1 MTTAT
6 DDALATPQPVRR
18 MARISPARRRV
29 AAAQLRAA
37 RMHRGLTQDQL
48 ARMLDVRVPTV
59 SDRETSSV
67 GVPWETWLAVAFVLD
82 LPAEWEPLTDS
93 TDDKPVR

>member
-1 MTTAT
+1 MWGYSDNPFYLWSFDQGGTGQAGTGKT
-6 DDALATPQPVRR
+6 LLAQT
-18 MARISPARRRV
+18 
-29 AAAQLRAA
+29 
-37 RMHRGLTQDQL
+37 L

-82 LPAEWEPLTDS
+82 LPAEWEPTAGS